1 MMMLGSG
8 LYGAKHYEDALSV
21 QEAELATLQRVGAS
35 ETRILIVQGNLA
47 CTYLALGRYEEAL
60 RVKQE
65 VYSGRLRLDGEEH
78 EKTLLAAYSYAATL
92 KELKRFEE
100 AKALL
105 RDVIPVARRVLGES
119 GELTLVMRWTYAIAL
134 YEDNGRTLDDLR
146 EAVTT
151 LEDAEP
157 TARRVLGG
165 AHPHTR
171 GIKNELRITRA
182 LRARHERAATAQ
194 DRLRTTT

>member
-1 MMMLGSG
+1 MTARAAARKRPGFRPESDSSEPREQDRDNSRRSFCLSPRVVGVN
-8 LYGAKHYEDALSV
+8 YALTNFS
-21 QEAELATLQRVGAS
+21 
-35 ETRILIVQGNLA
+35 
-47 CTYLALGRYEEAL
+47 
-60 RVKQE
+60 
-65 VYSGRLRLDGEEH
+65 
-78 EKTLLAAYSYAATL
+78 
-92 KELKRFEE
+92 LKRFEDV
-100 AKALL
+100 KALL
-105 RDVIPVARRVLGES
+105 GKLLPVARRVLGENDD
-119 GELTLVMRWTYAIAL
+119 LTLRMRWHSAQSL
-134 YEDNGRTLDDLR
+134 YMDVDATLEDLR